1 MSELNLTHSNGNKVK
16 LTTPDTLAASKTF
29 KLPGADGTAGQT
41 LKTDASGALSF
52 TTTSKTTIPAFMYT
66 GNPSTGTKDGV
77 PNVVHSFTR
86 TLHDV
91 GGDYSNANGRF
102 TAPVTGLYHLG
113 FTLFH
118 GTSVGTVTLADIR
131 VYDSGMNQL
140 LGDSLIRLQHINHSI
155 TGGGETF
162 SGSCIAPLN
171 ATDRAYLS
179 FTGTITNS
187 TPRSCFWGYLI
198 GH

>member
-1 MSELNLTHSNGNKVK
+1 MSELNFTHSNGNKVK
-16 LTTPDTLAASKTF
+16 LTTPDTLAANRTF

-52 TTTSKTTIPAFMYT
+52 TTTSKTTTPAFMYT
-66 GNPSTGTKDGV
+66 GSPSSGTKDGV
-77 PNVVHSFTR
+77 SDVVHSFSR
-86 TLHDV
+86 VLHDV
-91 GGDYSNANGRF
+91 GNDYLNANGRF

-113 FTLFH
+113 FTLFD
-118 GTSVGTVTLADIR
+118 GTSNGNVRVADIH

-140 LGDSLIRLQHINHSI
+140 LGDSLLRLQHVNHS
-155 TGGGETF
+155 TGSETF

-171 ATDRAYLS
+171 ATDRVYLL
-179 FTGTITNS
+179 FTGTITGS
-187 TPRSCFWGYLI
+187 TPRSCFWGYLV